1 MFSPRLYY
9 NYTVFKEIVGILDI
23 LIFYIQKMSCDIPT
37 IFFLGVFSKNDSL
50 KQNIFVTVS
59 VKLGCI
65 LLNPSF

>member
-37 IFFLGVFSKNDSL
+37 IFFWGVFSKNDSL